1 MQLLSER
8 IEWGLDS
15 AFESLDKEI
24 ERLTEIIN
32 DSDPSNK
39 KENRLIILNQFESQ
53 LLQKWRTIRKEID
66 TLSEV

>member
-1 MQLLSER
+1 MQLLSKR